1 MALNLAVTSDH
12 VPLLPS
18 ISWHGTQASHSEVLL
33 HPEALNSEVANKKDQ
48 RVEREDENWEEV
60 EGIVNRKV
68 EMKTIEIVILSKT
81 ISSKTKPEMMVVFA
95 IHIAANSKTKNQR
108 ENDRCHE
115 ILKNLSLSSIL
126 HPVTLT
132 DINIAVGNN
141 SNWDEPVQEVDKEI
155 ETYTERAY
163 FWGATFT
170 EHSTHNQDT
179 RNISNT

>member
-1 MALNLAVTSDH
+1 M
-12 VPLLPS
+12 
-18 ISWHGTQASHSEVLL
+18 
-33 HPEALNSEVANKKDQ
+33 
-48 RVEREDENWEEV
+48 
-60 EGIVNRKV
+60 
-68 EMKTIEIVILSKT
+68 
-81 ISSKTKPEMMVVFA
+81 
-95 IHIAANSKTKNQR
+95 
-108 ENDRCHE
+108 
-115 ILKNLSLSSIL
+115 

-132 DINIAVGNN
+132 DINIAVGKN